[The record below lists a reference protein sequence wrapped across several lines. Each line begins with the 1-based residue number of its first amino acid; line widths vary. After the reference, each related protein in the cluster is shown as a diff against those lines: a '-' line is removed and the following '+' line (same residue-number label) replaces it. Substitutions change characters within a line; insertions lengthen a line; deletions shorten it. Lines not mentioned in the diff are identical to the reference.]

1 MAWRR
6 RLLHSAPY
14 MRQNDTS
21 DINNL
26 AYYDDSPPR
35 YVYRIDDLG
44 RSYRTILATIYSH
57 LFHKLDHFIN
67 IHNVCCITLTR
78 SSLEKRKSWIM
89 SKKYYE
95 IDPLYQCCKTSFS
108 SSPTKR
114 PNKLECLSLA
124 SFSIICK
131 QGRSMSDW
139 NIRPGWKCLTRI
151 NALAYLAFLSLTKKK
166 PFVKAPPTVNLIK
179 LFGE

>member
-78 SSLEKRKSWIM
+78 SSLEKRKS
-89 SKKYYE
+89 
-95 IDPLYQCCKTSFS
+95 
-108 SSPTKR
+108 
-114 PNKLECLSLA
+114 
-124 SFSIICK
+124 
-131 QGRSMSDW
+131 
-139 NIRPGWKCLTRI
+139 
-151 NALAYLAFLSLTKKK
+151 
-166 PFVKAPPTVNLIK
+166 
-179 LFGE
+179 